1 MKGLKVSLES
11 SYAPDTGAKNGLLKA
26 ELKTNPAT
34 LTIDTVC
41 ALTNMPC
48 AVHKAHC
55 APWQQPQDLNLGGPL
70 VNTSAVV
77 GHAGWLAG
85 LQVHSCGKDLTLILT
100 VKMTNFFL
108 HEYFLPGRLRHEQG
122 EACEKQLCAWL
133 RHFRLRP
140 PLKRQ
145 RRIHF
150 RGFDLSEG
158 GDYRIWS
165 SLNLWKYNVQLCI
178 FEGQIRPWNWGESWV
193 HSFQVTFLF
202 LLNCT

>member
-55 APWQQPQDLNLGGPL
+55 APFSVTTTSGPESWRPSGEHLCCRRSRRVAGGSAGAFVWPRLDLDLDSQDGI
-70 VNTSAVV
+70 V
-77 GHAGWLAG
+77 
-85 LQVHSCGKDLTLILT
+85 
-100 VKMTNFFL
+100 FL
-108 HEYFLPGRLRHEQG
+108 HEYFLPGRLRFEQG

-133 RHFRLRP
+133 RHFRFRP

-158 GDYRIWS
+158 GEYRIWPK
-165 SLNLWKYNVQLCI
+165 LIMKVQ
-178 FEGQIRPWNWGESWV
+178 
-193 HSFQVTFLF
+193 
-202 LLNCT
+202 